1 LPTRF
6 TFRKEERLCS
16 KLAIESLFARNQT
29 CYSYPLRMIFSD
41 DTSPHPDFPC
51 RVIFSVPKRLFKR
64 AVKRNLIRRR
74 MREAY
79 RLNKAGFYQA
89 LEESDRKM
97 VLLMVYT
104 DKEVHDFATIEKG
117 MKKGMTK
124 LIQSGKEP
132 SSPTTVRH

>member
-41 DTSPHPDFPC
+41 DTSPLPDFPC